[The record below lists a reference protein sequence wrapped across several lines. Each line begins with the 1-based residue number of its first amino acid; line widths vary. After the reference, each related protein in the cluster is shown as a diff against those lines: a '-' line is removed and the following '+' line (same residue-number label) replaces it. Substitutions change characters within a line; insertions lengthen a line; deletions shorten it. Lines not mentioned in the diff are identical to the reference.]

1 MAGLSAG
8 RVLSDF
14 FDQVTVID
22 RDAYPEGALER
33 PGVPQS
39 RHVHALLARGRQE
52 LDGLFPGFSQVMCEG
67 GVHELDF
74 PSSFAT
80 LRPTGWAPRANNRL
94 PLFFA
99 SRAQIEAT
107 VRGLFRKL
115 PNVTLLERTTVTGL
129 AATRQDHL
137 TATGVHL
144 TPLDGGASITLEA
157 DLIVDASGRASKAP
171 EWFRELDLT
180 PPQETIVDSFA
191 GYSSRWFKAPDPSR
205 LPREWWWK
213 GVWID
218 VKLPENTFAGVLIPV
233 EHGRW
238 LVTIAG
244 VAKHYPPSDEAGFM
258 ATLPQL
264 RSPIID
270 EMVRLAEPI
279 SPVYSNR
286 AMANRFRH
294 YEQWQERLDRFIA
307 LGDAACAFNPVYGQ
321 GMTTGAVSATIL
333 RDCLKQGGPTNPDL
347 PQQFFRAQARFQQ
360 TPWGLA
366 TGADF
371 RFPNTEGQPSRVSHV
386 IGPYMETLF
395 QAGDEDSVVRI
406 QVSRVLNMLKMPPA
420 LFAPHIVARVA
431 WWALKRKLSRKGEAG
446 YSEPAMPPVLASA
459 G

>member
-14 FDQVTVID
+14 FDHVTVVD

-52 LDGLFPGFSQVMCEG
+52 LDGLFPGFSEAMRAG
-67 GVHELDF
+67 GAHELDF
-74 PSSFAT
+74 PSAFAT
-80 LRPTGWAPRANNRL
+80 LRPTGWAPRADNRL

-99 SRAQIEAT
+99 SRTQIETT

-115 PNVTLLERTTVTGL
+115 PNVTLLERTAVTGL
-129 AATRQDHL
+129 AATRQGH
-137 TATGVHL
+137 TKATGVHI
-144 TPLDGGASITLEA
+144 TPLDGGVSTTLET

-171 EWFRELDLT
+171 EWFRELGLT
-180 PPQETIVDSFA
+180 PPEETIVDSFS

-205 LPREWWWK
+205 LPRDWWWK

-218 VKLPENTFAGVLIPV
+218 VKLPENTFACVLIPV
-233 EHGRW
+233 EQGRW

-244 VAKHYPPSDEAGFM
+244 VAKHYPPNDEAGFM

-270 EMVRLAEPI
+270 KMVQFAEPI
-279 SPVYSNR
+279 SPVYSYR

-294 YEQWQERLDRFIA
+294 YERWQERLDGFLA
-307 LGDAACAFNPVYGQ
+307 LGDSACAFNPVYGQ

-333 RDCLKQGGPTNPDL
+333 RDCLKQSGPTSPEL
-347 PQQFFRAQARFQQ
+347 SQQFFRAQAKFQQ
-360 TPWGLA
+360 IPWGLA

-371 RFPNTEGQPSRVSHV
+371 RFPGTEGQPSRISSLM
-386 IGPYMETLF
+386 GPYMETLF
-395 QAGDEDSVVRI
+395 QAGDEDPVVRI
-406 QVSRVLNMLKMPPA
+406 QVSRVLNMLKLPTA

-431 WWALKRKLSRKGEAG
+431 WWAAKHKFSGKGAGG
-446 YSEPAMPPVLASA
+446 YSAPAMPPVLASVR
-459 G
+459 